1 MSNTKK
7 IQIRIDQVCPN
18 LYYDLE
24 QTGFGK
30 IFNSGT
36 DSEYIEFTILKEEEK
51 KKYQNDVIIHKNQKT
66 IYDISSKFKK
76 K

>member
-24 QTGFGK
+24 KTGFGK

-36 DSEYIEFTILKEEEK
+36 DNEYIEFTISKEEFEK
-51 KKYQNDVIIHKNQKT
+51 QHKNDIVIHKNQKT
-66 IYDISSKFKK
+66 IYDISSEFKK
-76 K
+76 E

>member
-36 DSEYIEFTILKEEEK
+36 DSEYIEFTISKEKEK

-66 IYDISSKFKK
+66 IYDISSEFKK
-76 K
+76 E

>member
-24 QTGFGK
+24 QTGFGE

-36 DSEYIEFTILKEEEK
+36 DSEYIEFTISKKEEK
-51 KKYQNDVIIHKNQKT
+51 KKY
-66 IYDISSKFKK
+66 
-76 K
+76 

>member
-36 DSEYIEFTILKEEEK
+36 DSEYIEFAILKEEFEK
-51 KKYQNDVIIHKNQKT
+51 QHKTNVIIHKNQKT
-66 IYDISSKFKK
+66 IYEISSEFKK
-76 K
+76 E